1 MQFTGSGANTCNCST
16 PVNNF
21 HKNFGPRLGLA
32 YQIDPKTVIR
42 SSYGLMFTHGNAVGG
57 LNTSLGTLGFSSA
70 PSFSASTSTFLSTA
84 PFNGTNGAI
93 PSYSV
98 ATGVA
103 SGPQFGTG
111 FITTSGYTGT
121 PSGMGYP
128 DPYLGGRA
136 PEYVNWTFGFQHQ
149 WTDALVS
156 TVTYVGSQGHFL
168 QSDGS
173 NARGFWADQL
183 DPKYLSL
190 GSNLNLSGAQLQAY
204 CNANTNVC
212 PSTYKI
218 FTSGQNLGALLK
230 PFPFQSVSDSFGYV
244 ANSNYNGL
252 QATLNMRPSHGLT
265 FMANYT
271 WSHTID
277 NGGTFRT
284 GYPIP
289 AAFSNTGSAWGADQI
304 ERSSST
310 SNQSHHIVVT
320 GVWDMPFGRSIFAGN
335 AWSRAILGGFKFSE
349 IFQAF
354 SGSPLAVTGSSCQT
368 NPAQSTCNPMLNPSF
383 TGSARV
389 NGKWGQG
396 ITAQNT
402 AAISY
407 IATSAGTCTG
417 TNATTPTG
425 PFINPVSTCLNTSY
439 APSYTFGNAPRTA
452 PYGLYGPGN
461 YNLDL
466 ALVRSF
472 PLHFSEAARLDLRAE
487 WFNITNHTWFAVAS
501 TQVGNANFGQVTSN
515 ANATRKSAQLDA
527 RITF

>member
-1 MQFTGSGANTCNCST
+1 
-16 PVNNF
+16 
-21 HKNFGPRLGLA
+21 
-32 YQIDPKTVIR
+32 
-42 SSYGLMFTHGNAVGG
+42 MFTHGNAVGG

-70 PSFSASTSTFLSTA
+70 PSFSSSGSTFLSSA
-84 PFNGTNGAI
+84 PFHGANGAI
-93 PSYSV
+93 PSYSL

-103 SGPQFGTG
+103 SGPAFGTG
-111 FITTSGYTGT
+111 YTTASGFTGT

-136 PEYVNWTFGFQHQ
+136 PEYLNWTFGFQHQ
-149 WTDALVS
+149 WTDSLVS
-156 TVTYVGSQGHFL
+156 SITYVGSQGHFL

-190 GSNLNLSGAQLQAY
+190 GNNLNLSGTTTPTLQAF
-204 CNANTNVC
+204 CAANTSIC
-212 PSTYKI
+212 PPNYKN
-218 FTSGQNLGALLK
+218 FTGSQTLATLLK
-230 PFPFQSVSDSFGYV
+230 PYPFQSVSDSFSYV
-244 ANSNYNGL
+244 ANSNYNAV

-277 NGGTFRT
+277 DGGTFRS

-289 AAFSNTGSAWGADQI
+289 AAYSNTGTAWAADRI
-304 ERSSST
+304 ERGSST
-310 SNQSHHIVVT
+310 SNQPQHVVVT
-320 GVWDMPFGRSIFAGN
+320 GVWDMPFGKSIFAGN
-335 AWSRAILGGFKFSE
+335 AWSRAILGGYKFSE

-354 SGSPLAVTGSSCQT
+354 SGSPLAITGSSCQT
-368 NPAQSTCNPMLNPSF
+368 NPAQSTCNHMLNPNF

-389 NGKWGQG
+389 NGKWGEG
-396 ITAQNT
+396 ITAANT
-402 AAISY
+402 SAISY

-417 TNATTPTG
+417 TNATAPTG
-425 PFINPVSTCLNTSY
+425 PFINPVTTCLNTPY
-439 APSYTFGNAPRTA
+439 APSYTFGNAPRTG

-501 TQVGNANFGQVTSN
+501 TAVGNASFGQVTSN
-515 ANATRKSAQLDA
+515 PTATRKSAQLVA